1 MISKFNE
8 NIEYKKEDNTLTLH
22 GTGEYDDYD
31 TIIYLGEE
39 RIVENTFQTELY
51 NAGELQ
57 YDCNCKIYLD
67 EEELLLRGMYIW
79 EVLYPLR

>member
-1 MISKFNE
+1 MRSKYNE
-8 NIEYKKEDNTLTLH
+8 NIEFKKENNTLTLH
-22 GTGEYDDYD
+22 GTGEYNNYD

-57 YDCNCKIYLD
+57 YDCNCKIDLD
-67 EEELLLRGMYIW
+67 NEELLFRRMYI
-79 EVLYPLR
+79 